1 MNLRLDDVG
10 GLDPRGSGSAGSGLA
25 ALFSS
30 EPEEDFNSLTFQH
43 NRAPPS
49 VLHKKKVEPPAAA
62 EPPPAEDGP
71 PLTLY
76 ATLVNAFHSA
86 DGAWQPAGQAGLAL
100 VGGPLPKPFTIVLY
114 EPTTKR
120 PLSST
125 SLRTDV
131 PLGVPS
137 PQYVVF
143 SDDGGR
149 SWSVHLPTIDACTH
163 LLQHVTVVRAH
174 LAHATDPR
182 PPPRWVYQD
191 LLVGTEGHAA
201 SGGDAIGVKLQTYA
215 LTPILQPNPPSFD
228 PNLGEPIQSA
238 GDESKPY
245 KITLDGWSDQNDVMS
260 TFQGGLI
267 GMHKGGIRYVASVG
281 SGLRRVEVLKMK
293 RAAKEGEG
301 SAAPAAEPP
310 PAEPVAEPVAA
321 VAAETNGGAA
331 VAEENETPVAEAEE
345 VVPVVDDPEAEAK
358 AALVSR
364 MARLA
369 GGRGIM
375 GMAAA
380 PIPAG
385 TGRRPSKELAE
396 AAAVSTPA
404 AAATPATPKTE
415 EGTQQAPSQ
424 PQQQQP
430 VVAEESAEAPTP
442 TTQVGG
448 ATPIQTTAS
457 ASATAATLAIQ
468 QLQSATA
475 SDLPPGV
482 HLESLL
488 RIARESKGMQG
499 DLKEAVDSIARR
511 MGTLTAAMEGIE
523 TTVLRRSSAGMGG
536 GGGMLLSSPAP
547 PAGGTPQPMASPA
560 GSASAAVAAVEEE
573 VTRLRALLVE
583 RESEIGKL
591 KERKEEIELKK

>member
-1 MNLRLDDVG
+1 M
-10 GLDPRGSGSAGSGLA
+10 
-25 ALFSS
+25 
-30 EPEEDFNSLTFQH
+30 
-43 NRAPPS
+43 
-49 VLHKKKVEPPAAA
+49 
-62 EPPPAEDGP
+62 
-71 PLTLY
+71 
-76 ATLVNAFHSA
+76 
-86 DGAWQPAGQAGLAL
+86 
-100 VGGPLPKPFTIVLY
+100 
-114 EPTTKR
+114 
-120 PLSST
+120 
-125 SLRTDV
+125 
-131 PLGVPS
+131 
-137 PQYVVF
+137 
-143 SDDGGR
+143 
-149 SWSVHLPTIDACTH
+149 
-163 LLQHVTVVRAH
+163 
-174 LAHATDPR
+174 
-182 PPPRWVYQD
+182 
-191 LLVGTEGHAA
+191 
-201 SGGDAIGVKLQTYA
+201 
-215 LTPILQPNPPSFD
+215 
-228 PNLGEPIQSA
+228 
-238 GDESKPY
+238 
-245 KITLDGWSDQNDVMS
+245 
-260 TFQGGLI
+260 
-267 GMHKGGIRYVASVG
+267 
-281 SGLRRVEVLKMK
+281 
-293 RAAKEGEG
+293 
-301 SAAPAAEPP
+301 
-310 PAEPVAEPVAA
+310 
-321 VAAETNGGAA
+321 
-331 VAEENETPVAEAEE
+331 
-345 VVPVVDDPEAEAK
+345 DDPEAEAK

-424 PQQQQP
+424 PQPPQQP

-468 QLQSATA
+468 QLQSATT

-536 GGGMLLSSPAP
+536 GGGGCCCLRRLHLPVGRRSRWPHRRARRVQRLL
-547 PAGGTPQPMASPA
+547 
-560 GSASAAVAAVEEE
+560 
-573 VTRLRALLVE
+573 RWR
-583 RESEIGKL
+583 R
-591 KERKEEIELKK
+591 R